1 MSTWTNILDLVYPVG
16 AVYTSKAATSP
27 ATLFGGTWTQLKEKF
42 IFAAGTT
49 YKVGATGGAATVTLT
64 TDQMP
69 SHVHSFSNGLTT
81 SVIINSIGNPGEVN
95 WQHNSGSAQLGAGSM
110 DATGGG
116 ESHNNMPPYQVF
128 YVWYRTA

>member
-16 AVYTSKAATSP
+16 AVYTSNSGTSP

-49 YKVGATGGAATVTLT
+49 YKASATGGATTVTLA
-64 TDQMP
+64 TDQIP
-69 SHVHSFSNGLTT
+69 SHTHSYPVCWMGEGSTLVTTVYVTYRDSGYSNNLTAWNV
-81 SVIINSIGNPGEVN
+81 S
-95 WQHNSGSAQLGAGSM
+95 H
-110 DATGGG
+110 TGGG
-116 ESHNNMPPYQVF
+116 KAHNNMPPYQVF

>member
-16 AVYTSKAATSP
+16 AVYTSNSDTSP

-49 YKVGATGGAATVTLT
+49 YKVNNTGGATTVTLT
-64 TDQMP
+64 VKQMP
-69 SHVHSFSNGLTT
+69 SHTHPISPRPWTAYDNGYF
-81 SVIINSIGNPGEVN
+81 
-95 WQHNSGSAQLGAGSM
+95 AGGGGYTVVDSWG
-110 DATGGG
+110 DEPIATATGGG
-116 ESHNNMPPYQVF
+116 QAHNNMPPYQVF